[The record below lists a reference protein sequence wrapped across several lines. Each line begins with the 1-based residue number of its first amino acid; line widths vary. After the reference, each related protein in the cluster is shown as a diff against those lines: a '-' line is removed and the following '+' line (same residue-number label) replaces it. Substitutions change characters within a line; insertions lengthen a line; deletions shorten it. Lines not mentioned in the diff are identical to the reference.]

1 MTRSAVRQSSAADGG
16 RAPAIGEHALVIGA
30 SVAGL
35 LCARVLS
42 DFYARVT
49 IVDRDLL
56 PTALDANRRSIPQ
69 GHHFHGVH
77 LAGEQALA
85 RLFPGWREEVLSAGA
100 EGLRLTEETRFA
112 LAGHV
117 LARARV
123 GDLAVAGRPLLEG
136 LIRRRVRAIA
146 NVTIRDAC
154 AVASLVMD
162 GDHLVGVRT
171 RDSASGSE
179 RTRRAELI
187 VAASGRGGR
196 VPQWLESLGYGRP
209 AEERV
214 HVDIVYA
221 SRRLRVVP
229 GALGTDKAFVNSSG
243 PGRPRGSVMVAQDG
257 KRWIATLYG
266 YGAAHHPP
274 SDTRGFNAFAAT
286 VADHDVAAAITAAE
300 PLSDIH
306 THAFPASVRRRYDR
320 MRRVPEELL
329 VVGDAMCS
337 FNPIYGQGMTVAA
350 LQAEALQRCLHDGH
364 HKLAKR
370 FLKAAQGPVD
380 HAWKLS
386 TAGDLAM
393 PEIDACGTL
402 ADRVGVR
409 YLNRLVAAA
418 ATDEILTRRLLR
430 VLGMLSPTASLLTPT
445 VGLRVLRGNLR
456 SQLIVS
462 EAADGRSARSAR

>member
-1 MTRSAVRQSSAADGG
+1 M
-16 RAPAIGEHALVIGA
+16 IGA

-56 PTALDANRRSIPQ
+56 PTALDANRRAIPQ

-77 LAGEQALA
+77 LAGERALA
-85 RLFPGWREEVLSAGA
+85 RLFPGWREEALLAGA
-100 EGLRLTEETRFA
+100 VGVRLAEDTRFA
-112 LAGHV
+112 VAGHV
-117 LARARV
+117 LARAHV
-123 GDLAVAGRPLLEG
+123 GDLAVASRPMLEG
-136 LIRRRVRAIA
+136 LMRRRVRALA

-162 GDHLVGVRT
+162 GDRVVGVRA
-171 RDSASGSE
+171 RDNASGSE

-187 VAASGRGGR
+187 VAASGRGAR

-209 AEERV
+209 TEERV
-214 HVDIVYA
+214 QVDILYA
-221 SRRLRVVP
+221 SRHLHLVP
-229 GALGTDKAFVNSSG
+229 GALGTDKAFVSLSR
-243 PGRPRGSVMVAQDG
+243 PGRPRGSVMVAEDG
-257 KRWIATLYG
+257 RRWIATLYG

-274 SDTRGFNAFAAT
+274 ADTRGFNAFAAT
-286 VADHDVAAAITAAE
+286 AADDDVAAAILVAE

-306 THAFPASVRRRYDR
+306 AHAFPASVRRRYDR
-320 MRRVPEELL
+320 MRRFPEGLL

-337 FNPIYGQGMTVAA
+337 FSPIYGQGMTVAA
-350 LQAEALQRCLHDGH
+350 LQAEALQRCLRDGD
-364 HKLAKR
+364 HKLAER
-370 FLKAAQGPVD
+370 FLKAARGPVD

-386 TAGDLAM
+386 TVGDLAM

-430 VLGMLSPTASLLTPT
+430 VMGMLSPTASLLTPLI
-445 VGLRVLRGNLR
+445 GLRVLRGNLR
-456 SQLIVS
+456 SQAMVS
-462 EAADGRSARSAR
+462 KATEGRQPRGQGEEHGGR